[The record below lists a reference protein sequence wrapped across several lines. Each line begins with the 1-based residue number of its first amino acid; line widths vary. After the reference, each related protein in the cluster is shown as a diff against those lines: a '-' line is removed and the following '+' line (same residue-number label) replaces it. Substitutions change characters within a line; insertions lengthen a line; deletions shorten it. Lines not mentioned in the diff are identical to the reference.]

1 MKEKLKTSIIS
12 WEEPL
17 GFDNQMTKLSIVILT
32 FNTKDLTCE
41 CLKSI
46 LEQYEKELKSKEF
59 EIILV
64 DNASSDKTIEAV
76 SNLKIPN
83 LKVIQ
88 NKENLGFSKGNNKGV
103 KNAVGDFVL
112 FLNSDTQVKD
122 KGILKMAD
130 FLDNNKHVG
139 ILGGK
144 LENAN
149 GTVQASAGKFYS
161 IFNLLLLLIGG
172 ERIGLLKSS
181 PSRISKV
188 DWVSG
193 ACLMVRRETFEK
205 IGGFEEK
212 LFMYMEDQEL
222 CFRAKKA
229 GYSTYYYPFVSLLHK
244 EQGSSNRTFAII
256 HIYEG
261 ILHFYSQYKP
271 KWQYRL
277 ARSLLFL
284 KAFFIKNIGRIIN
297 NKYYISTY
305 GQALELFKK

>member
-1 MKEKLKTSIIS
+1 MV
-12 WEEPL
+12 
-17 GFDNQMTKLSIVILT
+17 KLSIVILT

-41 CLKSI
+41 CLKSVS
-46 LEQYEKELKSKEF
+46 EQYEKELQKGEF

-64 DNASSDKTIEAV
+64 DNDSKDKTPEAV
-76 SNLKIPN
+76 SSLKIPN

-88 NKENLGFSKGNNKGV
+88 NKENLGFSKGNNIGV
-103 KNAVGDFVL
+103 KNAAGEIVL
-112 FLNSDTQVKD
+112 FLNSDTEVKD
-122 KGILKMAD
+122 KGILNMVE
-130 FLDNNKHVG
+130 FLESNKHIV

-149 GTVQASAGKFYS
+149 GSSQASAGKFYS
-161 IFNLLLLLIGG
+161 IFNLFLMLIGG
-172 ERIGLLKSS
+172 ERLGFLRSS
-181 PSRISKV
+181 PARISKV

-193 ACLMVRRETFEK
+193 ACMMVKRETFEK

-222 CFRAKKA
+222 CYRAKKA
-229 GYSTYYYPFVSLLHK
+229 GYKTYYYPFLSLLHK
-244 EQGSSNRTFAII
+244 ERGSSNRTFAII

-261 ILHFYSQYKP
+261 ILHFYSKYKP
-271 KWQYRL
+271 KWQYKL
-277 ARSLLFL
+277 AKSLLFL
-284 KAFFIKNIGRIIN
+284 KAIFIKNVGRIIG